1 MGHYQ
6 SSIPIRIL
14 LRGVSIGGEL
24 TRVSAPLTVEAI
36 AARLPLE
43 GPSMLKD
50 DQIQIKVHLKL
61 GVEKPRREMV
71 TGSIG
76 YWPLGDA
83 ICLFLRDS
91 SPYSL
96 VSRIGKTTS
105 DPSLIAESAV
115 GSIMRIERG

>member
-14 LRGVSIGGEL
+14 SRGVSIGGEL

-43 GPSMLKD
+43 GPSILKG
-50 DQIQIKVHLKL
+50 DQMQLKVHLKL
-61 GVEKPRREMV
+61 GIEKPKREMV
-71 TGSIG
+71 AGSIG

-91 SPYSL
+91 KPYSP
-96 VSRIGKTTS
+96 VNKIGRTAS
-105 DPSLIAESAV
+105 DPSLVAGSVV
-115 GSIMRIERG
+115 GSILRIERV